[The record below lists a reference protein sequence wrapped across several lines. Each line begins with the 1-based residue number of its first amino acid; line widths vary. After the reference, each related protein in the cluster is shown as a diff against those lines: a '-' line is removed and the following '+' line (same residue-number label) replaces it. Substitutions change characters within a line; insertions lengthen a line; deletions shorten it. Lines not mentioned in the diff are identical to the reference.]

1 MMKHAQL
8 LCQYKGDR
16 VGMREIRKHAAWYI
30 KGVRGAAQFRNEIG
44 RLNSMEDLGKLAIR
58 VIQSDAE
65 DREKNGDYLPEISLP
80 GQNFQ

>member
-1 MMKHAQL
+1 
-8 LCQYKGDR
+8 
-16 VGMREIRKHAAWYI
+16 
-30 KGVRGAAQFRNEIG
+30 
-44 RLNSMEDLGKLAIR
+44 MEDLGKLAIR